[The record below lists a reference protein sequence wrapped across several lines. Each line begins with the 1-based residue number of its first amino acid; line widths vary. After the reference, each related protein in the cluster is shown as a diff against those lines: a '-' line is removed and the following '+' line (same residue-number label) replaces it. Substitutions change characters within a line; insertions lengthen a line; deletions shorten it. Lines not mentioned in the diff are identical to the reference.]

1 MMARWYVDLIGRRLH
16 RMGTIVAG
24 TENQAIEAAIKQ
36 FEIERARQHEI
47 TVTKISGKDD
57 D

>member
-47 TVTKISGKDD
+47 AVTKFSGNDD